1 MNNAYKVIALSLCCL
16 VGCGQPESLQE
27 RKDSMNSSVLLGS
40 KTPYQ
45 PQQAWQDYS
54 YAPAGFD
61 AVMVQH
67 VARHG
72 SRVLSSPGD
81 DDLAYQ
87 LWLAAKQAN
96 ALTDMGETLGPVLQ
110 QLIAVHKDIGY
121 GSLSELGRQEHRD
134 MAARMLQRHPALFE
148 QAIQKNQRIAVLH
161 SGRVR
166 AAQSAEAFLE
176 NWSAVKPA
184 LVALAEPMRADQQTL
199 YFNKAEGSEGYND
212 YRDNDPRLKRILD
225 GLMADE
231 STQQTARA
239 LLERL
244 FSADFLDRIDAGEL
258 RFQLDYDDDT
268 IASSV
273 DAAMVMYSLLSIT
286 SNMPTE
292 GDWQFERFVPEP
304 YALWFAEL
312 DDADS
317 FYGRGPGFSGED
329 ITYRLAGNLVTDMLN
344 RIEHSTDE
352 VAAVRFTHAQVLMPL
367 AAFLGIKNASEG
379 LPETTIFSYQNSS
392 WRSALVSPMSANVQ
406 WGVYR
411 NAEGV
416 TLIHSLHHEKETQL
430 KSACQPYPGTRYFY
444 QLTELKRCLLPFNE

>member
-1 MNNAYKVIALSLCCL
+1 MNNKYKVFGLSLCCL
-16 VGCGQPESLQE
+16 VGCSQPELMVE
-27 RKDSMNSSVLLGS
+27 SMNSSVLLGS
-40 KTPYQ
+40 KNPYQ

-54 YAPAGFD
+54 KAPAGFD

-96 ALTDMGETLGPVLQ
+96 ALTELGEALGPVLQ
-110 QLIAVHKDIGY
+110 QLLAVHKDIGY

-134 MAARMLQRHPALFE
+134 MAARLLQRHSALFK
-148 QAIQKNQRIAVLH
+148 QAIEKKQRIAVLH
-161 SGRVR
+161 SGRAR
-166 AAQSAEAFLE
+166 AAQSAEAFLD
-176 NWSAVKPA
+176 NWSEHKPQ
-184 LVALAEPMRADQQTL
+184 LVALAEPMRSDQQTL

-212 YRDNDPRLKRILD
+212 YRKNDPRLQRILD
-225 GLMADE
+225 GLMTDE

-244 FSADFLDRIDAGEL
+244 FTAAFLDRLDAGEI

-286 SNMPTE
+286 SNMPAE
-292 GDWQFERFVPEP
+292 GDWQFDRFVPEQH
-304 YALWFAEL
+304 AMWFAEL

-329 ITYRLAGNLVTDMLN
+329 ITYRLAGNLVTDMLD
-344 RIEHSTDE
+344 RIEHATNE
-352 VAAVRFTHAQVLMPL
+352 VATVRFTHAQVLMPL

-379 LPETTIFSYQNSS
+379 LPETMTYSYRNSP
-392 WRSALVSPMSANVQ
+392 WRSALASPMSANVQ
-406 WGVYR
+406 WDVYR

-416 TLIHSLHHEKETQL
+416 TLIHSLHQEKETQL
-430 KSACQPYPGTRYFY
+430 KSDCAPYAETRYFY
-444 QLTELKRCLLPFNE
+444 ELTELRRCLLN